1 MRTQEQIEALLDRL
15 EVMLNDVDAAN
26 GRYEDQLDKDA
37 WEGEFG
43 EQIHKYDDDM
53 KFINNDDS
61 YDFITDARKT
71 YNDKYAK
78 SLSKADYVKQLLE
91 NAENLIGRIKEKY
104 GNNAAAETETAEE
117 EAPAEEVAETP
128 IEETPEEDK
137 PAEEAPEANAEAEA
151 ETKIEADVDTDED
164 GKADTE
170 VEIKS
175 EESEDEDELAEE
187 TKQIEEEL
195 KKYHRGF

>member
-104 GNNAAAETETAEE
+104 GNNAAAETEAVEE
-117 EAPAEEVAETP
+117 EAPAEEVAETQ

-137 PAEEAPEANAEAEA
+137 PAEEAPEADAEA

>member
-104 GNNAAAETETAEE
+104 GNNAAAETEAVEE
-117 EAPAEEVAETP
+117 EAPAEEVAETQ

-137 PAEEAPEANAEAEA
+137 PAEEAPEAE

>member
-104 GNNAAAETETAEE
+104 GNNAAAETEVVEE
-117 EAPAEEVAETP
+117 EA
-128 IEETPEEDK
+128 
-137 PAEEAPEANAEAEA
+137 PAEEAPEANAEEEA

>member
-104 GNNAAAETETAEE
+104 GNNAAAETEAVEE

-137 PAEEAPEANAEAEA
+137 PAEEAPKADAEA

>member
-104 GNNAAAETETAEE
+104 GNNTAAETEAVEE
-117 EAPAEEVAETP
+117 EAPAEEVAETQ

-137 PAEEAPEANAEAEA
+137 PAEEAPEADAEV